1 MGELDRLRNAF
12 SFLTQ
17 HLPGA
22 TELAEIAESG
32 SVVPDSQR
40 HEDADLEYY
49 WFRPSK

>member
-22 TELAEIAESG
+22 TELAEIAENR
-32 SVVPDSQR
+32 SVILDSQKQ
-40 HEDADLEYY
+40 EDADRL
-49 WFRPSK
+49 